1 MDASG
6 EMQGSI
12 HVGLMA
18 QSNQRIQETGY
29 LSILNAFS
37 FLSFQSS
44 IPHGVDFLFN
54 ASSLWT
60 A

>member
-18 QSNQRIQETGY
+18 QIDQRVQETGC
-29 LSILNAFS
+29 LSIPNAFFVLLIIHS
-37 FLSFQSS
+37 AWGGFL
-44 IPHGVDFLFN
+44 V
-54 ASSLWT
+54 
-60 A
+60 

>member
-18 QSNQRIQETGY
+18 QSNQRVQETGC

-37 FLSFQSS
+37 FLPF
-44 IPHGVDFLFN
+44 
-54 ASSLWT
+54 
-60 A
+60 

>member
-18 QSNQRIQETGY
+18 QIDQRVQETGC

-37 FLSFQSS
+37 FLSF
-44 IPHGVDFLFN
+44 
-54 ASSLWT
+54 
-60 A
+60 